1 MPVTLEQF
9 RKTKGEPT
17 SFPCWAVSDTTRKLY
32 TFTIAN
38 YNQIKL
44 AIEKDSNMSPRDRQL
59 IARRIAEQCGLSP
72 SIITDR
78 RQPDIVNLIKEL
90 NEDLALIFKSVSA
103 KKWQSG
109 RKLTKEE
116 LIKENKHL
124 KAENAELRRLSL
136 GAFATA
142 ILESS
147 ILADTR
153 SYTLTIDKLKE
164 EIDRQKTVI
173 NNQAEQN
180 RKYME
185 SLSK

>member
-9 RKTKGEPT
+9 RKTKGEP
-17 SFPCWAVSDTTRKLY
+17 SNFPCWAVSETTRKLY
-32 TFTIAN
+32 TFIIEN

-44 AIEKDSNMSPRDRQL
+44 NIENSSNLSPRDRQL
-59 IARRIAEQCGLSP
+59 IARRIAVQCGFSP

-78 RQPDIVNLIKEL
+78 RQPNIVDLIKEL
-90 NEDLALIFKSVSA
+90 NADLAIVFKSVSA

-116 LIKENKHL
+116 LIKENKNL
-124 KAENAELRRLSL
+124 KTENVELRKLSL

-164 EIDRQKTVI
+164 EIERQKTVI
-173 NNQAEQN
+173 DNQAEQN
-180 RKYME
+180 RRYME